1 MTLNTKALLSVFV
14 MIIAMGLVIFIP
26 AGTLDYW
33 QAWLYLFVFSIV
45 ALLTTIDL
53 IKNDP
58 ELLQRRM
65 RGGPA
70 AEKRTAQ
77 QVIML
82 FTSLAFIGLLVV
94 PGLDRRFGWS
104 KLSPLIVILG
114 EALVVLGFYFIFRV
128 YRENTYT
135 SATIEVAADQKVI
148 QTGPYAM
155 VRHPMYASALLYL
168 VGTPLALGSYW
179 GLVPFVAVIP
189 FLIWRLIDEEKML
202 VQELA
207 GYKEYRQ
214 RVRYRLVPGLW

>member
-82 FTSLAFIGLLVV
+82 FTSLAFIALLVV

-104 KLSPLIVILG
+104 KMSPLIVILG

>member
-82 FTSLAFIGLLVV
+82 FTSLAFIGLLVI

-104 KLSPLIVILG
+104 EMSPVIVILG

-135 SATIEVAADQKVI
+135 SATIEVAVDQKVI